1 MVQHAKLQYN
11 KLTSPHIKTGNKS
24 LYLLHKHYTSNVM
37 IANTMACSYH
47 LHLSSVLG
55 LMLKLFHTRFTI
67 ALLLV
72 LTIGFA
78 PFAGHASGSSKVL
91 ELSSQSTRTELT
103 EYFDVL
109 EDKEGLLSIQDVT
122 SSATSGQFHGNNHPA
137 ESLNFGYT
145 KSAYWLR
152 LTLNNTQ
159 ASSLERMLEIN
170 YPRLSQV
177 QFYAPDA
184 SGTYQSIDTGITK
197 PFASR
202 PVKSRHFVFPLNI
215 PAQSQQ
221 VVYLRISSST
231 ALMVPARLWEPAAY
245 YSHDRADYSTQTWY
259 FGMVSAM
266 LFFNLLLLF
275 SLRDKVYLLYINFVI
290 LNAFTLASFNG
301 LGKEFFWPDASTW
314 SDISTY
320 VGLSYT
326 VVAAVQFMRSMLQ
339 TNTLTPTLDIGLKL
353 MSGVF
358 LLLPITFL
366 VDYQAIAK
374 YSAIV
379 LGLATFAL
387 LTIGIYCSY
396 QRQRNAYYFSIAF
409 GIFGIGGVITAL
421 RALGYVP
428 TNFYTANSLQ
438 IGSAIEMILMA
449 FALADRFHEIR
460 RDKAKYHSELLQA
473 QHNLVDSLK
482 NSEHLLEERVA
493 ERTAELKK
501 ANDELY
507 SAFTDAENAKKELE
521 IAKRQADVSSIFAE
535 ESRLIMEQAQRQ
547 AEVSQIFA
555 EESRIMAEQA
565 QRQAEVSHIFA
576 EQLQEQ
582 SVNALKDL
590 QKAQSQLVESEK
602 MASLGVLVSNVAHE
616 INTPIGAVKAS
627 GKNITDAIEHAVLSM
642 PSLFRTLDQDT
653 SDRFVG
659 MLSNYSGDGYVL
671 NTREERIQIK
681 ALTAQLEPYDLDNP
695 RLKASILVQM
705 GIRSITEE
713 HLPLLLHP
721 ESDRILSTA
730 RSISTIIT
738 NSQNINNAVERVS
751 KIVYALKA
759 FSSASDDV
767 EKVNARVHDG
777 IEIVLALHQTH
788 FEANV
793 QLVRDFDMI
802 PPLWCV
808 QEDLKQAWN
817 HLIQNALQAMNH
829 MGTLTISI
837 KLINNEAVV
846 AISDTGSGIPAE
858 FLPKI
863 FDPFFTTRTSGE
875 GSGLGLAIVQK
886 IIDKHL
892 GRISVHSEVGV
903 GTTMTVFLPY
913 PSENPSIQL

>member
-1 MVQHAKLQYN
+1 
-11 KLTSPHIKTGNKS
+11 
-24 LYLLHKHYTSNVM
+24 
-37 IANTMACSYH
+37 
-47 LHLSSVLG
+47 
-55 LMLKLFHTRFTI
+55 MLKLFHSRFTYT
-67 ALLLV
+67 LLLV
-72 LTIGFA
+72 LTVCLVPSVGRA
-78 PFAGHASGSSKVL
+78 TATNNALDLRAQPSSV
-91 ELSSQSTRTELT
+91 ELT
-103 EYFDVL
+103 EYFDVF
-109 EDKEGLLSIQDVT
+109 EDKEGHLTLQDVT
-122 SSATSGQFHGNNHPA
+122 SSALSSQFQGNHLPA
-137 ESLNFGYT
+137 ESINFGYT

-152 LTLNNTQ
+152 LTLNN
-159 ASSLERMLEIN
+159 SLPSDMQRMLEIN
-170 YPRLSQV
+170 YARLSQV

-184 SGTYQSIDTGITK
+184 SGNYKIIDTGITK

-202 PVKSRHFVFPLNI
+202 PVKSRHFVFPVII
-215 PAQSQQ
+215 PAQSKQ
-221 VVYLRISSST
+221 VVYLRIASST
-231 ALMVPARLWEPAAY
+231 ALMVPARLWEPADY
-245 YSHDRADYSTQTWY
+245 YSHERADYSTQTWY
-259 FGMVSAM
+259 FGMVCAM
-266 LFFNLLLLF
+266 LLFNLLLFF

-290 LNAFTLASFNG
+290 LNALTLASFNG
-301 LGKEFFWPDASTW
+301 LAKEFFWPNANTW

-320 VGLSYT
+320 VGLSFT
-326 VVAAVQFMRSMLQ
+326 VVAAVQFMRSMMQ

-366 VDYQAIAK
+366 VDYQGIAK
-374 YSAIV
+374 HAAIV

-387 LTIGIYCSY
+387 LTIGIYFSY
-396 QRQRNAYYFSIAF
+396 QRQRNAYYFSLAF
-409 GIFGIGGVITAL
+409 GIFGIGGVVTAL

-428 TNFYTANSLQ
+428 SNFYTANSLQ

-460 RDKAKYHSELLQA
+460 KDKAKYQAELLNA

-521 IAKRQADVSSIFAE
+521 IAKRQAEVSSIFAE

-555 EESRIMAEQA
+555 EESRLMAEQA

-582 SVNALKDL
+582 SLNALKDL
-590 QKAQSQLVESEK
+590 QEAQSQLVESEK

-627 GKNITDAIEHAVLSM
+627 GKNITDAIEHAVMSM

-653 SDRFVG
+653 ADRFVG
-659 MLSNYSGDGYVL
+659 MLTSYNGNGYVL
-671 NTREERIQIK
+671 NTREERTQVK
-681 ALTAQLEPYDLDNP
+681 ALTAQLEPYDLENP

-705 GIRSITEE
+705 GICSITEE

-738 NSQNINNAVERVS
+738 NAQNINNAVERVS

-767 EKVNARVHDG
+767 EKVHARVHDG
-777 IEIVLALHQTH
+777 IENVLALHQTH

-817 HLIQNALQAMNH
+817 HLILNALQAMNH
-829 MGTLTISI
+829 MGTLTISV
-837 KLINNEAVV
+837 KHTDNEAVV
-846 AISDTGSGIPAE
+846 IFSDTGCGIPPE
-858 FLPKI
+858 DLPKI

-886 IIDKHL
+886 IIDKHH
-892 GRISVHSEVGV
+892 GRISVQSEVGV
-903 GTTMTVFLPY
+903 GTTLTVFLPY
-913 PSENPSIQL
+913 PSENPTTQS